1 MYTHICIHMF
11 YVWVRIVIQICNR
24 STNRKSTKLCH
35 TTVVCQIEIYLAGNA
50 VLLSF
55 SSCFTSKSTK

>member
-1 MYTHICIHMF
+1 MF